1 MQHFKKRC
9 EKCSGQDFYVLC
21 QTDHKSQPWVL
32 GAKEKY
38 FSPKWEPSMI
48 FNSLTNK
55 HDLCS
60 LNARVQI
67 SYCLSPLSYEG
78 AIGMS
83 DGTLWSSKLSLL
95 VVTLPSTDVLTI
107 RRCKAIKMQ
116 IVYIQNRCF
125 WKLSHIVAKALQS
138 FLIGFHSKEA
148 KSLAH
153 GTHCVLLLVWE
164 RREKREEGR
173 GEKKGGLCVVC
184 SFACFLWCQ
193 A

>member
-1 MQHFKKRC
+1 MVPI
-9 EKCSGQDFYVLC
+9 KCNISRKDVRNVLGRIFDVLC

-83 DGTLWSSKLSLL
+83 DGTL
-95 VVTLPSTDVLTI
+95 
-107 RRCKAIKMQ
+107 
-116 IVYIQNRCF
+116 
-125 WKLSHIVAKALQS
+125 
-138 FLIGFHSKEA
+138 
-148 KSLAH
+148 
-153 GTHCVLLLVWE
+153 
-164 RREKREEGR
+164 
-173 GEKKGGLCVVC
+173 
-184 SFACFLWCQ
+184 
-193 A
+193 